1 MRNCGLKVAAWSRP
15 VSRAGMERAARA
27 LGVSSSD
34 VALYAATEALRA
46 FFEGAE
52 SDTPDS
58 VLITARAASED
69 FLYTFAE
76 GNGKN
81 YKKSQ
86 TGGKFHFFLLFIC
99 IYFFCIKIELINF
112 TFISKAI
119 R

>member
-1 MRNCGLKVAAWSRP
+1 MYDEVYLTVAKRASRLDTLNVIRYNFQVAAWSRP

-46 FFEGAE
+46 FFEGTE
-52 SDTPDS
+52 SETPDS

-69 FLYTFAE
+69 FLYTFVE

-86 TGGKFHFFLLFIC
+86 TGGNYMVKIC
-99 IYFFCIKIELINF
+99 H
-112 TFISKAI
+112 
-119 R
+119 